1 MAEQK
6 RKGLSRLNKAILFLI
21 TSAFFFALMNMFVR
35 LSGDVPTIQKT
46 FFRNFFALFI
56 ASGAMIKNRCCII
69 PPKGARFDL
78 FMRAACG
85 YAGVVLNFYAIDRL
99 SISDASLLNK
109 MSPFFAIIFSTFL
122 LKERANKVQWA
133 IILTAFIGALFVIK
147 PSFQNA
153 ELGASIA
160 GFCGGMCAGAAYTF
174 VRRATGKG
182 VKSYYVVFF
191 FSAFSTLVAFPLMLL
206 AAALSALTGVLTR
219 HGGQRSRAGGRLLG
233 QVLGFRQFLRRV
245 TPSHLLM
252 RLQRDPQYFY
262 RTLPYAEAMG
272 LGAAF
277 ARKFGDTELDP
288 CEWYNEPNLPRT
300 AEGFYEKLKE
310 TLALLNLSIQC

>member
-6 RKGLSRLNKAILFLI
+6 KKGLSRLNKAILFLI

-78 FMRAACG
+78 FMR
-85 YAGVVLNFYAIDRL
+85 GVRLRRRCAEFLRDRPAEHF
-99 SISDASLLNK
+99 DASLLNK

-206 AAALSALTGVLTR
+206 DFKAMTLVQTLMLVGSGVSAAIASSA
-219 HGGQRSRAGGRLLG
+219 
-233 QVLGFRQFLRRV
+233 
-245 TPSHLLM
+245 
-252 RLQRDPQYFY
+252 
-262 RTLPYAEAMG
+262 
-272 LGAAF
+272 
-277 ARKFGDTELDP
+277 
-288 CEWYNEPNLPRT
+288 
-300 AEGFYEKLKE
+300 
-310 TLALLNLSIQC
+310 

>member
-6 RKGLSRLNKAILFLI
+6 KKGLSRLNKAILFLI

-69 PPKGARFDL
+69 PPKGARLDL

-206 AAALSALTGVLTR
+206 DFKPMTLVQTLMLVGSGVSAAIAQFCITTAYSYAPAKEVSIYDYSQIIFAALIGFVVLNQVPDVLSFVGYAVIIAAAFVM
-219 HGGQRSRAGGRLLG
+219 
-233 QVLGFRQFLRRV
+233 FR
-245 TPSHLLM
+245 
-252 RLQRDPQYFY
+252 YNN
-262 RTLPYAEAMG
+262 
-272 LGAAF
+272 
-277 ARKFGDTELDP
+277 RKT
-288 CEWYNEPNLPRT
+288 
-300 AEGFYEKLKE
+300 KE
-310 TLALLNLSIQC
+310 

>member
-56 ASGAMIKNRCCII
+56 ASGAMIKNRCSII

-206 AAALSALTGVLTR
+206 DFKPMTLVQTLMPVSYT
-219 HGGQRSRAGGRLLG
+219 
-233 QVLGFRQFLRRV
+233 
-245 TPSHLLM
+245 HL
-252 RLQRDPQYFY
+252 
-262 RTLPYAEAMG
+262 TLPTIA
-272 LGAAF
+272 
-277 ARKFGDTELDP
+277 
-288 CEWYNEPNLPRT
+288 
-300 AEGFYEKLKE
+300 
-310 TLALLNLSIQC
+310 

>member
-56 ASGAMIKNRCCII
+56 ASGAMIKNRCSII

-133 IILTAFIGALFVIK
+133 IMRSWEPPSRDSAGERARARRIL
-147 PSFQNA
+147 S
-153 ELGASIA
+153 
-160 GFCGGMCAGAAYTF
+160 
-174 VRRATGKG
+174 
-182 VKSYYVVFF
+182 
-191 FSAFSTLVAFPLMLL
+191 SA
-206 AAALSALTGVLTR
+206 
-219 HGGQRSRAGGRLLG
+219 GQRGRASRVTMWCSFSR
-233 QVLGFRQFLRRV
+233 RFLRLWR
-245 TPSHLLM
+245 S
-252 RLQRDPQYFY
+252 R
-262 RTLPYAEAMG
+262 
-272 LGAAF
+272 
-277 ARKFGDTELDP
+277 
-288 CEWYNEPNLPRT
+288 
-300 AEGFYEKLKE
+300 
-310 TLALLNLSIQC
+310 

>member
-1 MAEQK
+1 MAK
-6 RKGLSRLNKAILFLI
+6 ILSKISPKHKGVLCIIS
-21 TSAFFFALMNMFVR
+21 SAFCFAFMGAFVR
-35 LSGDVPTIQKT
+35 LAGDLPSVQKS
-46 FFRNFFALFI
+46 FFRNLVAFIFAAAILIRQKGSFLPQKKSNI
-56 ASGAMIKNRCCII
+56 GALLIRSV
-69 PPKGARFDL
+69 
-78 FMRAACG
+78 CG
-85 YAGVVLNFYAIDRL
+85 TLGILCNFYAVDHL
-99 SISDASLLNK
+99 ALSDAAMLNK

-206 AAALSALTGVLTR
+206 DFKAMTLVQTLMLVGSGVSAAIAQFCITTAYSYAPAKEVSIYDYSQIIFAALIGFVVLNQVPDVLSFVGYAVIIAAAFVM
-219 HGGQRSRAGGRLLG
+219 
-233 QVLGFRQFLRRV
+233 FR
-245 TPSHLLM
+245 
-252 RLQRDPQYFY
+252 YNN
-262 RTLPYAEAMG
+262 
-272 LGAAF
+272 
-277 ARKFGDTELDP
+277 RKT
-288 CEWYNEPNLPRT
+288 
-300 AEGFYEKLKE
+300 KE
-310 TLALLNLSIQC
+310 

>member
-1 MAEQK
+1 
-6 RKGLSRLNKAILFLI
+6 
-21 TSAFFFALMNMFVR
+21 
-35 LSGDVPTIQKT
+35 
-46 FFRNFFALFI
+46 
-56 ASGAMIKNRCCII
+56 
-69 PPKGARFDL
+69 
-78 FMRAACG
+78 
-85 YAGVVLNFYAIDRL
+85 
-99 SISDASLLNK
+99 

-206 AAALSALTGVLTR
+206 DFKPMTLVQTLMLVGSGVSAAIAQFCITTAYSYAPANEVSIYDYSQIIFAALIGFVVLDQVPDVLSFVGYAVIIAAAFVM
-219 HGGQRSRAGGRLLG
+219 
-233 QVLGFRQFLRRV
+233 FR
-245 TPSHLLM
+245 
-252 RLQRDPQYFY
+252 YNN
-262 RTLPYAEAMG
+262 
-272 LGAAF
+272 
-277 ARKFGDTELDP
+277 RKT
-288 CEWYNEPNLPRT
+288 
-300 AEGFYEKLKE
+300 KE
-310 TLALLNLSIQC
+310 

>member
-1 MAEQK
+1 
-6 RKGLSRLNKAILFLI
+6 
-21 TSAFFFALMNMFVR
+21 MNMFVR

-56 ASGAMIKNRCCII
+56 ASGAMIKNRCSII
-69 PPKGARFDL
+69 LPKGARFDL

-182 VKSYYVVFF
+182 VKSYYAAFF
-191 FSAFSTLVAFPLMLL
+191 FSGVFYACGNGRPVFALCTANCRYFLMMELHL
-206 AAALSALTGVLTR
+206 AMMLPIPQTIRLQTRRCGVLSME
-219 HGGQRSRAGGRLLG
+219 Q
-233 QVLGFRQFLRRV
+233 QVLL
-245 TPSHLLM
+245 
-252 RLQRDPQYFY
+252 
-262 RTLPYAEAMG
+262 
-272 LGAAF
+272 
-277 ARKFGDTELDP
+277 
-288 CEWYNEPNLPRT
+288 
-300 AEGFYEKLKE
+300 
-310 TLALLNLSIQC
+310 

>member
-6 RKGLSRLNKAILFLI
+6 RKRLSRLNKAILFLI

-56 ASGAMIKNRCCII
+56 ASGAMIKNRCSII

-206 AAALSALTGVLTR
+206 DFKPMTLVQTLMLVGSGVSAAIAQFCITTAYSYAPAKEVSIYDYSQIIFAALIGFVVLNQVPDVLSFVGYAVIIAAAFVM
-219 HGGQRSRAGGRLLG
+219 
-233 QVLGFRQFLRRV
+233 FR
-245 TPSHLLM
+245 
-252 RLQRDPQYFY
+252 YNN
-262 RTLPYAEAMG
+262 
-272 LGAAF
+272 
-277 ARKFGDTELDP
+277 RKT
-288 CEWYNEPNLPRT
+288 
-300 AEGFYEKLKE
+300 KE
-310 TLALLNLSIQC
+310 